1 MKAGIIGLQGS
12 GKSTIFQILAR
23 GKASSGGSSARRQ
36 EPNVAS
42 VQVPDARLDFLSSVF
57 KPEKTTHAVVE
68 FVDVPALTRGRGQ
81 DVALAPLRTVD
92 VLIHVMR
99 GFKVNAVPHPA
110 GSGDPD

>member
-12 GKSTIFQILAR
+12 GKSTIFQILSR
-23 GKASSGGSSARRQ
+23 GKASGGGSGARRQ

-42 VQVPDARLDFLSSVF
+42 IQVPDARLDYLSSVF
-57 KPEKTTHAVVE
+57 KPEKTTYAVVE

-92 VLIHVMR
+92 VLILSLIHISEPTR
-99 GFKVNAVPHPA
+99 L
-110 GSGDPD
+110 